1 MVRQGKMRVWLASY
15 LLSFL
20 FAEVILRHL
29 HRSEFGLLL
38 HTEAFHGLFGVIC
51 VFLMLIMIALLDQVL
66 VIWLL
71 ILKVDGTGSVC
82 DLRNVL
88 VLLLPDTP

>member
-1 MVRQGKMRVWLASY
+1 MAGY

-38 HTEAFHGLFGVIC
+38 HIDAFHGLFGVSNF
-51 VFLMLIMIALLDQVL
+51 FLMLIIIALLDQVL

-71 ILKVDGTGSVC
+71 ILEVDGTGSVC